1 MQNKSKTICRRGA
14 VAPFVALCLIML
26 VSMVA
31 IALDGGML
39 LDRRR
44 SCQAA
49 ADAAALAAAEDLYY
63 HWQGNKG
70 MDTLKT
76 AFQSALDTAAANGFN
91 NDGVSSIVTVNIP
104 PQTGNFAGQAGYAEV
119 IIQYNLPRGFSGIL
133 GSGDM
138 PVMGRA
144 VARGLWVPFN
154 NGIIVLHPTA
164 VDALF
169 ANGNGST
176 FVKNANVI
184 VDSNNSMAAVTVGN
198 AIISDVG
205 KATYIVGSNP
215 GYSGNFNGT
224 VLTGQ
229 YPVPDPLAYLPE
241 PDPTTMPIQTVPS
254 TGTSITLNPGVYPGG
269 LSFAGQTSVTMEPGI
284 YYMQGGGFSFSGQG
298 SLNAAGVMV
307 FSDQGI
313 SVTGLGSVTWS
324 PPTTGIYKGISY
336 FQDRLSTATALVAG
350 NGQYNVTG
358 TFYVAGG
365 LTDLQGNG
373 DASIASQV
381 VTLLMKSAG
390 NGVTNINWSA
400 GNTAPTR
407 IISIVE

>member
-1 MQNKSKTICRRGA
+1 MRNKSKTNSRRGA
-14 VAPFVALCLIML
+14 VAPFVALCLIALM
-26 VSMVA
+26 SMVA

-49 ADAAALAAAEDLYY
+49 ADSAAMAAAENLYY
-63 HWQGNKG
+63 NWQANSGTDPKG
-70 MDTLKT
+70 D
-76 AFQSALDTAAANGFN
+76 AAAEAKANASANGFN

-104 PQTGNFAGQAGYAEV
+104 PLTGNFAGQAGYAEV

-138 PVMGRA
+138 PVKARA

-164 VDALF
+164 ADALF

-176 FVKNANVI
+176 PVKGANII

-198 AIISDVG
+198 AVISDVG
-205 KATYIVGSNP
+205 KGTYIVGNNP
-215 GYSGNFNGT
+215 GYSGNFQGT

-229 YPVPDPLAYLPE
+229 YPVPDPLAYLPQ
-241 PDPTTMPIQTVPS
+241 PNPATMTVQTVPS
-254 TGTSITLNPGVYPGG
+254 GTSITLNPGEYVGG
-269 LSFAGQTSVTMEPGI
+269 LSFSGQTSVTMQPGI
-284 YYMQGGGFSFSGQG
+284 YYMQGGSFSFSGQG
-298 SLNAAGVMV
+298 TLTATGVMI
-307 FSDQGI
+307 FSDQGL
-313 SVTGLGSVTWS
+313 SVTGQGAVTWS
-324 PPTTGIYKGISY
+324 PPTSGIYKGISY
-336 FQDRLSTATALVAG
+336 FQSRTSTATALVAG
-350 NGQYNVTG
+350 NGLYNVTG

-381 VTLLMKSAG
+381 VTLLMQSGG
-390 NGVTNINWSA
+390 NGVTNINWNV
-400 GNTAPTR
+400 GLTAPTR